1 MELLKPS
8 QDTVNAS
15 EHVILDYIAKIDKSS
30 SLVRAKVAIIK

>member
-1 MELLKPS
+1 MELLKPT

-15 EHVILDYIAKIDKSS
+15 EHVILDQIAKIDKS